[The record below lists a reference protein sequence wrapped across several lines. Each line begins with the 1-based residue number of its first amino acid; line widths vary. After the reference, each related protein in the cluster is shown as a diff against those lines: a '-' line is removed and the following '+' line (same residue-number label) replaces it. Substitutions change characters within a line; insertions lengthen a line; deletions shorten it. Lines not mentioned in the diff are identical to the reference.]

1 MFKKVK
7 VTAAILALVM
17 AFASC
22 APAAGPG
29 QGAEGGTTQPPAGA
43 DPAPPPAPGDPAAP
57 AAVTPAPAGTTGLGA
72 ELRQHIDETHALWQI
87 VELSERFPTRIDRDA
102 PAMQGGHLVVGV
114 PSDTPVPGT
123 FNVIDQTTAL
133 DGNFMDWFTG
143 GNVFSFTP
151 ARTFGHDGIVTWE
164 YDIDEM
170 SFTMHMRDGIYPMW
184 HDGVPMTL
192 DDIVFAHEMI
202 ASPGYGGIRYTVAQR
217 RVVGAEEFHR
227 GEADHISGL
236 VLSNNNRTLKI
247 YFTDFPP
254 SILHNGFW
262 AVPHPRHVFENIP
275 VDEAPNHAMTRS
287 TPIGFGPFIVENI
300 VPGES
305 MLLRANEDYWQGRPL
320 LDYVTIQVV
329 PTDLVPALML
339 SGEIDIAWTFR
350 VEDFPEY
357 EHQATN
363 FSFLGDVQNNFGIIS
378 FNLGDW
384 DPSISEVVPHE
395 NPKFADVRLR
405 RAMGFAINER
415 ELTDY
420 FFHGLRLPATSII
433 PPGHS
438 RFLDFDLEGFTYDP
452 DRARA
457 YLDAAGFTEFDDEG
471 FRLDPDGNHFEVV
484 FATRIRA
491 DWDFMTPWYI
501 QQWAN
506 VGIRVVMYQGRQHDF
521 TAMSENIWSSDNWPE
536 VDMFEAAWVAGF
548 DPNPNGL
555 WGHTVNN
562 RPRYMNDE
570 LYGILNRFN
579 SMQAWDTDYLIRAY
593 RDWQQAFYRTAT
605 VIPTNWMMGLFAA
618 NNRVTGWEL
627 SSVLPTELTGG
638 FHRIGVTTDVPY
650 RR

>member
-7 VTAAILALVM
+7 VTAAILALVL

-22 APAAGPG
+22 GPAA
-29 QGAEGGTTQPPAGA
+29 TTGPAGEAGTPPGAA
-43 DPAPPPAPGDPAAP
+43 DPAPPPPAPGDPAPPAAAAP
-57 AAVTPAPAGTTGLGA
+57 AAAATGLGA
-72 ELRQHIDETHALWQI
+72 VLREQIDPTHPLWQI
-87 VELSERFPTRIDRDA
+87 VELTERFPTRVDRDA
-102 PAMQGGHLVVGV
+102 PAIQGGHLIVGV
-114 PSDTPVPGT
+114 PSDTPIPGT
-123 FNVIDQTTAL
+123 FNTIDQTTAL

-151 ARTFGHDGIVTWE
+151 ARTFGHDGIVTWT
-164 YDIDEM
+164 YDVDEM
-170 SFTMHMRDGIYPMW
+170 SITMTMQQDVYW
-184 HDGVPMTL
+184 HDGVPLTL
-192 DDIVFAHEMI
+192 DDLVFAHERI
-202 ASPGYGGIRYTVAQR
+202 ATPGYGGIRWTAAQR

-247 YFTDFPP
+247 YFNEFPP

-262 AVPHPRHVFENIP
+262 ASPHPRHIFQDIP
-275 VDEAPNHAMTRS
+275 VDEAPNHPATRAN
-287 TPIGFGPFIVENI
+287 PIGFGPFIVQNI

-305 MLLRANEDYWQGRPL
+305 MHLRANENYWQGRPL
-320 LDYVTIQVV
+320 LDEVTVRVV
-329 PTDLVPALML
+329 PTDLVPALLL
-339 SGEIDIAWTFR
+339 SGEIDIAWSFR
-350 VEDFPEY
+350 AEDFPEY

-363 FSFLGDVQNNFGIIS
+363 FSFLGDIQNNFGIIS

-384 DPSISEVVPHE
+384 SPELGQVVPHE
-395 NPKFADVRLR
+395 SPKFADVRLR
-405 RAMGFAINER
+405 RAMGYAINER

-438 RFLDFDLEGFTYDP
+438 RFLDFTLEGFTYDP

-471 FRLDPDGNHFEVV
+471 YRLCPNGEHFEVV

-501 QQWAN
+501 QQWRN
-506 VGIRVVMYQGRQHDF
+506 VGIRVVLYQGRQHDF
-521 TAMSENIWSSDNWPE
+521 TAMSENLWSADNWPE

-562 RPRYMNDE
+562 RPRYMDDE
-570 LYGILNRFN
+570 LWRILQRFN
-579 SMQAWDTDYLIRAY
+579 SMEAWDTDYLIDAY
-593 RDWQQAFYRTAT
+593 KEWQQVFFERAT

-627 SSVLPTELTGG
+627 PSVLPTQLTGG
-638 FHRIGVTTDVPY
+638 MHRIGVTTDTPY